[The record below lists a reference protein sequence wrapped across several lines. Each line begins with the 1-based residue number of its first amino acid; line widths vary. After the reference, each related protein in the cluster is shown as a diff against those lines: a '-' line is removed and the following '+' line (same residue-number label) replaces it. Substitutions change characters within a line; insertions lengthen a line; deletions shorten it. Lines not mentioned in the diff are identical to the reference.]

1 MFVLRRN
8 SCRAIS
14 LVARTQSRNIAVSV
28 LPHLASFPVTGVKH
42 ANSLIRAVAG
52 RRLFNTEPGQAV
64 RSNIIVSLFKEIL
77 KHLTPQ
83 EETFVEDRQVF
94 VFDFPR
100 EMTSE
105 KLTDAFKVFGNVES
119 VVLRGRE
126 GVPGF
131 AHITFVDS
139 QAATAALQSVLL
151 DGQRRPTVQPSSTD
165 TIRQARTPYTLFV
178 GELTSEVKADDL
190 RNLFSPYGKHT
201 IRRTHRRSAHVQFE
215 DSSEAERAAREL
227 KGTEIRGLSIRIDFA
242 RPFRSEYA
250 EARWTPRELN
260 SPSETLWIGNIPPD
274 IPVKALVELFGP
286 EGAIEC
292 RHNAFKSYAHIQ
304 FPDTQTAQNALEKL
318 HGTKLDDAAII
329 LDYAAPTLRR
339 SSELMV
345 PLISFVAFL
354 TTDLSLVLRRRG
366 ELPDPH
372 S

>member
-52 RRLFNTEPGQAV
+52 RRLFNTEPGQA
-64 RSNIIVSLFKEIL
+64 
-77 KHLTPQ
+77 

-119 VVLRGRE
+119 VVLRERE

-339 SSELMV
+339 S
-345 PLISFVAFL
+345 I
-354 TTDLSLVLRRRG
+354 LRRRG